1 MAAIGA
7 PRTTK
12 FQIGTAEIR
21 VGPLSMANKLT
32 QAHSVGL
39 LDSVTIEVSQDSVD
53 LEGGFPRS
61 PVDTAIIRRVGM
73 VTGTLREYSRRN
85 LRLMLGEGVGSTEPS
100 DVSSLVVS
108 DVAAGAT
115 AVTVTTGDG
124 AEFTAGDLVVIYPEG
139 NPAAV
144 SVCLIASI
152 SGNVLTLSAN
162 TPTLHAYNGTLAAP
176 AIKIYVAQQVAV
188 GGVAE
193 TNYFAAQVIQ
203 TERKTGR
210 PVGFNIWKSAIASG
224 MNMATNAEDFASTE
238 LQFKMLEPSAAEYG
252 VGGPLAHLASIIP
265 SHPQGLLF
273 YGADDA

>member
-21 VGPLSMANKLT
+21 VGPLNMANKLT
-32 QAHSVGL
+32 QAHSIGL

-73 VTGTLREYSRRN
+73 VTGTAREYSRRN
-85 LRLMLGEGVGSTEPS
+85 LRLMLGEGVGATEPS
-100 DVSSLVVS
+100 DVASLVVS
-108 DVAAGAT
+108 NAASGAT
-115 AVTVTTGDG
+115 ELTVTTGDG
-124 AEFTAGDLVVIYPEG
+124 AEFTADDLVVIYPEG
-139 NPAAV
+139 NPAAI
-144 SVCLIASI
+144 SVCRVASI
-152 SGNVLTLSAN
+152 AGDVLTLDAD
-162 TPTLHAYNGTLAAP
+162 TPTLHAYNGTLASP
-176 AIKIYVAQQVAV
+176 AIKIFVAQQVAV

-193 TNYFAAQVIQ
+193 TNYFSAQILQV
-203 TERKTGR
+203 ERKTGR

-224 MNMATNAEDFASTE
+224 MNMSTNAEDFASTE
-238 LQFKMLEPSAAEYG
+238 VQFKMLEPAAAEYA
-252 VGGPLAHLASIIP
+252 VGGSLAHLADIIP
-265 SHPQGLLF
+265 THPQGFLF